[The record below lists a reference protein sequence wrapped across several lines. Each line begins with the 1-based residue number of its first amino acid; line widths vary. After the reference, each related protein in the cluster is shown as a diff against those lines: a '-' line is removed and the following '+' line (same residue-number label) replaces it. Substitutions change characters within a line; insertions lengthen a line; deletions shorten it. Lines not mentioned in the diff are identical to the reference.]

1 MKIKTL
7 LLTFTILC
15 AALITGCENDEFEE
29 VVGLC
34 PIVESTTPLS
44 NALNVPLGQVITA
57 TFNEQQKLSI
67 NMVSLK
73 RKHSIFL
80 TPLNLDLNV
89 FILAL
94 NDSAEALV
102 LLLSK

>member
-57 TFNEQQKLSI
+57 TFNEEMDPGSI
-67 NMVSLK
+67 NSTSFIVTGSSPLAGTVSYSGK
-73 RKHSIFL
+73 TASFH
-80 TPLNLDLNV
+80 
-89 FILAL
+89 
-94 NDSAEALV
+94 
-102 LLLSK
+102 